1 MRNKSYEPGAA
12 LSRWENEGG
21 AMAGQKRP
29 ARRGRADHVPPLKNA
44 ELVQMQVRLI
54 ALENLLIALLAQA
67 TDQQLDAVRDMAGYI
82 APRSG
87 FTAHRLTV
95 HAATQMIHL
104 TERARRV
111 KTMV

>member
-1 MRNKSYEPGAA
+1 MRQKRPEPGA

-21 AMAGQKRP
+21 ATTGQKRP
-29 ARRGRADHVPPLKNA
+29 ARRGRADRVPPLKNS

-67 TDQQLDAVRDMAGYI
+67 TDQQLDAVGEMAGYI

-104 TERARRV
+104 TERARRI

>member
-1 MRNKSYEPGAA
+1 MRNKPHEPEAM

-21 AMAGQKRP
+21 ATTGPMP
-29 ARRGRADHVPPLKNA
+29 SARRRRADRIPPLKNA
-44 ELVQMQVRLI
+44 ELVRLQVRVI

-67 TDQQLDAVRDMAGYI
+67 DDRQLDAVRDMAGYI

-95 HAATQMIHL
+95 HAAIQMIHL
-104 TERARRV
+104 TERARRFNS
-111 KTMV
+111 KL